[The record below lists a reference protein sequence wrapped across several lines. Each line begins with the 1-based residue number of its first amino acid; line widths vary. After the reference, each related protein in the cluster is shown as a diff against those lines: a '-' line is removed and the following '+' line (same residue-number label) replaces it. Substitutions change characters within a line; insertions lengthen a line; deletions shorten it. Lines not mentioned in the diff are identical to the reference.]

1 MTKHVKL
8 CGSDTILGP
17 AQLHAQFFSNS
28 ELKAAPQRE
37 DGNLLKPAGILTR
50 GKSEGQCSIP
60 YSHGASTCEWSRAA
74 SDPTPGIFLQQ
85 SRGNQE
91 LLYQDIWKN
100 HVQNKAF
107 EIQNYAETKLYLNIW

>member
-8 CGSDTILGP
+8 YASDTILGP
-17 AQLHAQFFSNS
+17 AQLQAQNISNS
-28 ELKAAPQRE
+28 ERKAAPQRE

-50 GKSEGQCSIP
+50 GKSEGHYSIP
-60 YSHGASTCEWSRAA
+60 CFHGASTCEWSRAA
-74 SDPTPGIFLQQ
+74 SDPTPGIFVQP

-91 LLYQDIWKN
+91 LLYQDIWKS